1 MPSGTPQA
9 HSSGAHRSAADQRS
23 SATKV
28 LDVLT
33 ALSDHPGPHRLTDL
47 ALSTGLAKA
56 TVYRMLQSLVER
68 GFVVTGPG
76 SRYAIGPR
84 FLGIANAALVDA
96 PWHKIVRSGLEQL
109 RAATGMSAHFAQPYG
124 KRTVIVDSAESTDPF
139 GLPARPGRSDD
150 VTSTAFGQALDGHD
164 AVLADDRD
172 DPGVRSI
179 AAPVFGAD
187 GQVLGAIGVA
197 GTTFTL
203 SDDATIDRIS
213 DLVTRTAGESSAVLG
228 AYRRRD
234 GVG

>member
-1 MPSGTPQA
+1 MP
-9 HSSGAHRSAADQRS
+9 DQRS

-33 ALSDHPGPHRLTDL
+33 ALSEHSGPHRLTDV
-47 ALSTGLAKA
+47 AQRTGLAKA

-84 FLGIANAALVDA
+84 FLGIANAALADA

-124 KRTVIVDSAESTDPF
+124 ARMVIVDSVESTDPF

-150 VTSTAFGQALDGHD
+150 VTSTAFGQALTARD

-179 AAPVFGAD
+179 AAPVFGS
-187 GQVLGAIGVA
+187 QHHPLGAIGVA

-203 SDDATIDRIS
+203 SDDATIERIR
-213 DLVTRTAGESSAVLG
+213 DLVNRTAGEASAVLG
-228 AYRRRD
+228 AHHRHD
-234 GVG
+234 SVG